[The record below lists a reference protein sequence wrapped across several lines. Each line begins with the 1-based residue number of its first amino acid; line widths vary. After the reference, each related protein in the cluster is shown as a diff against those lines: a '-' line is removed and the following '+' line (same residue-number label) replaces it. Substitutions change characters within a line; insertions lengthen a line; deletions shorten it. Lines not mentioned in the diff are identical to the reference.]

1 MNNTQYDAV
10 IPPDGG
16 VNLDGSLYQLAKDR
30 LDKAAQVYNKENM
43 TPRAVVS
50 AILEKVEDGE
60 RYIFM
65 QTRWKPKASPDY
77 LGMLEIPAGGI
88 DGYES
93 VYDAVHREVK
103 EETGLDI
110 VRFIDDAQTPIMH
123 TRPGDAS
130 IAFKPFICQQ
140 VLETNGGLPWVGFVF
155 RCEVSGTIT
164 MQTSEAK
171 DPRWVSVSELK
182 KILTTTPE
190 KVFSLQFATLQ
201 YYLSVVQA

>member
-1 MNNTQYDAV
+1 MNTEH
-10 IPPDGG
+10 P
-16 VNLDGSLYQLAKDR
+16 
-30 LDKAAQVYNKENM
+30 

-50 AILEKVEDGE
+50 AILEKIENGE

-77 LGMLEIPAGGI
+77 LGVLEIPAGGI
-88 DGYES
+88 DGYENA
-93 VYDAVHREVK
+93 YDAVRREVK

-110 VRFIDDAQTPIMH
+110 TRFIDDAQTPVMYS
-123 TRPGDAS
+123 RPGDAS

-164 MQTSEAK
+164 MQASEAK
-171 DPRWVSVSELK
+171 DPRWVSIPELQE
-182 KILTTTPE
+182 ILTSTPE

-201 YYLSVVQA
+201 YYLNVVQRKG